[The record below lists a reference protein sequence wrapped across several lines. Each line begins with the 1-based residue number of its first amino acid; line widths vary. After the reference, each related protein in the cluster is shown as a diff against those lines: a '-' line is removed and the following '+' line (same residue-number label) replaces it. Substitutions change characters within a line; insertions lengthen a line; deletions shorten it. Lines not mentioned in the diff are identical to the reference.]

1 MEHMGISISD
11 RASAA
16 GTRPLGRL
24 ILVKLLLWD
33 APPQRGRLLR
43 EKRLF
48 FQGAR
53 DDVGRVLV
61 ATRVDLVHVLVDF
74 LGARRLDDDAAV
86 ADADAPEDGRE
97 PEAQDD
103 RDQDRPEVVLEHL
116 GDDHGCWGSKRA
128 ALYTSELIFSTCWV
142 SG

>member
-1 MEHMGISISD
+1 
-11 RASAA
+11 
-16 GTRPLGRL
+16 
-24 ILVKLLLWD
+24 LVKLLLWD

-53 DDVGRVLV
+53 DEVGRVLV
-61 ATRVDLVHVLVDF
+61 AARVDLVHVLVDF
-74 LGARRLDDDAAV
+74 LCARRLDDDAAV

-97 PEAQDD
+97 AEAQDD

-116 GDDHGCWGSKRA
+116 GDDHGCWGIHGRGKIAQGRGYFVA
-128 ALYTSELIFSTCWV
+128 AK
-142 SG
+142 